1 MNLDSKDYDCW
12 VFPCVNNRAQSVFF
26 TVAAPK
32 DKYLWSDIFD
42 DVVAWLKAEHG
53 LTYIG
58 DGSAWG
64 RAGESE
70 FEFWPPGEK

>member
-12 VFPCVNNRAQSVFF
+12 VYPCVNSRAQCVFF

-32 DKYLWSDIFD
+32 GKYLLSDIFD
-42 DVVAWLKAEHG
+42 GVVAWLKMEHG
-53 LTYIG
+53 LIYID
-58 DGSAWG
+58 DGSGWD
-64 RAGESE
+64 RVGESE